1 MSDSKFAVI
10 TFDDETKA
18 SSYLKGVKDLED
30 AQQLK
35 IIDAVVVTKDAKGK
49 VKVHETTDLTVGKGA
64 TGGGMVGFVIGF
76 FFGGPIGGALLG
88 AAAGALLGK
97 KLDLGISKDK
107 VKAVEE
113 AMQPGS
119 SAIFLQI
126 EAKRVDILA
135 AMVRDLGGEVIDL
148 AIPEDVQMEVNEAAM
163 AARRT
168 GTAGEHRFYYLGL
181 VVLCSR
187 YRLRLAG
194 DVSMVER
201 SCFGSDSCHIMV
213 NRSMTSNETDYFMG
227 VPSHCFLFLCL
238 DGMPGRGNSRF
249 PSPSRHSTGR

>member
-1 MSDSKFAVI
+1 MVVMSDSKFAVI

-168 GTAGEHRFYYLGL
+168 GTAGMDHL
-181 VVLCSR
+181 
-187 YRLRLAG
+187 
-194 DVSMVER
+194 
-201 SCFGSDSCHIMV
+201 
-213 NRSMTSNETDYFMG
+213 N
-227 VPSHCFLFLCL
+227 
-238 DGMPGRGNSRF
+238 
-249 PSPSRHSTGR
+249 